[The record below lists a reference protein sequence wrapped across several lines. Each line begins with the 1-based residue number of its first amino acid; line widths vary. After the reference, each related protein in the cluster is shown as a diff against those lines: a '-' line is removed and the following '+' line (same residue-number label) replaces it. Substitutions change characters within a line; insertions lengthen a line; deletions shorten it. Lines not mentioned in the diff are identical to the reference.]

1 MQFENYYPFLLILA
15 PFAIAYLLE
24 ALVIYFFRL
33 KRFWPAIGVSVLINL
48 LTLLILYG
56 SSLLLGKLGYQLN
69 GLLLPLQVVLL
80 FWWLSILT
88 DGYLLQLLTK
98 KAKNER
104 IYLCSILMNTLSWIL
119 LYFFILNSK

>member
-98 KAKNER
+98 KAKTER